1 MKTMIRISALIA
13 FSITLTLF
21 SSGCKDRTF
30 EEITYT
36 ANVPVY
42 MDFTEF
48 RSAVLK
54 SGARSLVNPG
64 KIYIKENILY
74 INENQE
80 GVHIIDNNNPSSP
93 VFMGFIEIPGNVDIS
108 IKGNHLFADSYI
120 DLVAIDITDP
130 LNPFEVDR
138 IEDAFPNA
146 VPQPDY
152 AYPVYGLDFS
162 KGVVTGWEKQEVTE
176 VIENGSGYRKDD
188 IFFDNIGVP
197 STGSGEISI
206 NPGSTGVG
214 GSMAR
219 FTLINNYMYAVHN
232 DALKTFNITNVPGIS
247 QNEEIPLNRI
257 VETIYPFQ
265 GLLFLGTTTGMLV
278 YNIENPETPVY
289 VSEFNHVNSC
299 DPVVAEGDYA
309 YVTLRSGTECNGFTN
324 QLDVVDISS
333 ISAPFLVKSYPMYN
347 PHGLGIDN
355 GVLFIC
361 DGDAGLKVYK
371 ADDPMEIHNNKI
383 AHYPD
388 IFAFDVIPMNG
399 LALMIGADGLYQ
411 YDYSDISNLL
421 LISHIPVVTP

>member
-1 MKTMIRISALIA
+1 MKNQFKISILLLIIA
-13 FSITLTLF
+13 ATITTF
-21 SSGCKDRTF
+21 TGCKDKTF

-42 MDFTEF
+42 MDYEEF

-54 SGARSLVNPG
+54 SGARNLVNPG
-64 KIYIKENILY
+64 KIYIKDNILF

-80 GVHIIDNNNPSSP
+80 GVHIVDNNNPSSP
-93 VFMGFIEIPGNVDIS
+93 VFLGFIEIPGNVDIS
-108 IKGNHLFADSYI
+108 IKGNFLFADSYI
-120 DLVAIDITDP
+120 DLVAIDISDP
-130 LNPFEVDR
+130 LNPVEVDR
-138 IEDAFPNA
+138 VEEAFPNV
-146 VPQPDY
+146 VPQPDFSF
-152 AYPVYGLDFS
+152 PVYGLDFTQ
-162 KGVVTGWEKQEVTE
+162 GVVIGWEKKEVTE
-176 VIENGSGYRKDD
+176 VIEKGSGYRKDD

-197 STGSGEISI
+197 STGSGEIGI

-219 FTLINNYMYAVHN
+219 FTVINNYMYAVHN

-247 QNEEIPLNRI
+247 KLEDILLNRI

-265 GLLFLGTTTGMLV
+265 GMLFLGTTTGMLV
-278 YNIENPETPVY
+278 YDIASPAAPVY

-299 DPVVAEGDYA
+299 DPVVVEGDYA

-333 ISAPFLVKSYPMYN
+333 ITTPFLVKSYPMYN

-355 GVLFIC
+355 AILFIC
-361 DGDAGLKVYK
+361 DGDAGLKVYD
-371 ADDPMEIHNNKI
+371 ATDPMEIHNHKI

-388 IFAFDVIPMNG
+388 IHAFDVIPLG
-399 LALMIGADGLYQ
+399 GIALMIGADGLYQ
-411 YDYSDISNLL
+411 YDYSNIENLL
-421 LISHIPVVTP
+421 LISHIPVVNP